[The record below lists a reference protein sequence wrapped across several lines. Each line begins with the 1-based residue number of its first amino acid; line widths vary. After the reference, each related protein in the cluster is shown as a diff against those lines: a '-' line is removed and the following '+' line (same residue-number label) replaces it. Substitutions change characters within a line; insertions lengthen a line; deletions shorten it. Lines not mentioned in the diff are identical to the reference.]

1 MVYAPFNVIYNTAIY
16 NTAIY
21 NTVIY
26 NAAVTTRAAFQAA
39 RQETGS

>member
-1 MVYAPFNVIYNTAIY
+1 MVYAPFNVIY